1 MAEVE
6 VAAQCRAAASVGLPP
21 LCAGKGTCCCCR
33 ARHAAPV
40 VAGCRRTLA
49 QHAAPAVPAAPAPPH
64 NMLRPPARRAP
75 RRCRPSRSP
84 SAPSGTGTACWRRW
98 RCVGM
103 LVCCIATDTVWLVRG
118 AAHSR
123 VLEQMALCVTD
134 CVWLAGLVGCAC
146 ACGWSWRI
154 GCSTHCSGAGGDGGA
169 CACSCVAYQ

>member
-1 MAEVE
+1 M
-6 VAAQCRAAASVGLPP
+6 
-21 LCAGKGTCCCCR
+21 
-33 ARHAAPV
+33 
-40 VAGCRRTLA
+40 
-49 QHAAPAVPAAPAPPH
+49 
-64 NMLRPPARRAP
+64 
-75 RRCRPSRSP
+75 
-84 SAPSGTGTACWRRW
+84 
-98 RCVGM
+98 GM